1 MGENKQ
7 LKYINLDTSEKRFE
21 SDIESAFLSEGYRK
35 ISRNEY
41 DAENMVFPNILVE
54 FIKTSQPNEWK
65 RYSKLYGANAKEK
78 LIRRLNDSVYSR
90 GLLDV
95 LKNGMNDLGIHL
107 SLCYF
112 KPESGLNED
121 LERKY
126 TSNIIGITR
135 QFPYSTKN
143 TNTIDTVLSVNGIPV
158 FALELKNQLKG
169 QDYQCAIEQ
178 WKHDRDPK
186 EPIFRFSQRFFA
198 YFAVDLYEAWMA
210 TELKGDMTR
219 FMPFNQGSN
228 GAGQPGGKGNPAN
241 PSGYMTSYLWERVFS
256 KDSLLDLIRRF
267 ITITEE
273 KKETTMNGVA
283 KKTIVKKLIFP
294 RFHQYDVVHKILDDV
309 KENGAGKNYLIEH
322 SAGSGK
328 SNSIAWIAY
337 RLASAFD
344 SSDSPIFDSVIVV
357 TNRIV
362 LDSQLQDTINSF
374 DHKAGL
380 VECITQKKGSRGLVD
395 AINDKKKII
404 ICTVQKFLFA
414 YKDFDKFTGRNF
426 AIIID
431 EAHQGQSGESARTL
445 RKALTD
451 IPEEIK
457 KYAEENRIDPEDL
470 DESDDLLD
478 EILAQGYHDN
488 QSFFA
493 FTATPIGKT
502 LQTFGRKGEDGK
514 YHPFHVYSMKQAI
527 EEGYILDV
535 LQDYMTIQQAFKLVK
550 SSEDNPSLLENN
562 TKRALFRYYKSHS
575 FTIEQKVE
583 MIMDNFLNNGRKKIN
598 GHAKAMVV
606 CDSRHNAVKFYFAIT
621 DYIKRHPME
630 CAGCDAL
637 VAFSGSVKFDDDPT
651 EYVEAKM
658 NKDRSGHLITSDKRF
673 REALHSDEFNIL
685 VVANKYQ
692 TGYDEPLLHS
702 MYIDKKLRGVSAVQ
716 TLSRLNRTCPGKTDT
731 FVLDFANTEE
741 EIKKSFEPFYSE
753 TTLDGEMNVN
763 RVYDLRAKLSDFSLF
778 TSPEVDD
785 FFNIMSK
792 NSGKKQGT
800 VALGQL
806 TSLLKGVVDRY
817 TDIEDDNKR
826 FLARDTMM
834 KFTRCY
840 AFVTQLVRIDD
851 KDLFKDYL
859 FVSHLTHL
867 LPKSKDERIDITD
880 KINLEYTN
888 LKETF
893 HGAIEL
899 EENASPFTPA
909 KPAQP
914 STKIK
919 KMDTLDRII
928 DKVNLEYE
936 GSFSPADK
944 VALDS
949 VFKMLV
955 DDPVVKARLKEYAKH
970 NDANM
975 FIKSIFPDEFKRIL
989 VKCYSQNYE
998 AFERL
1003 LGNGEFQSM
1012 VMNIMASELYKT
1024 LSQDWQPEEQSKND

>member
-1 MGENKQ
+1 MENDNLMKFI
-7 LKYINLDTSEKRFE
+7 KLDTSEKRFE
-21 SDIESAFLSEGYRK
+21 ADIESAFLSEGYRK
-35 ISRNEY
+35 VSRNEY
-41 DAENMVFPNILVE
+41 DAESMVFPNILIE
-54 FIKTSQPNEWK
+54 FIKTSQPKEWE
-65 RYSKLYGANAKEK
+65 RYTKYYGANAKEK

-95 LKNGMNDLGIHL
+95 LKNGMDDLGIHL

-112 KPESGLNED
+112 KPESGLNET
-121 LERKY
+121 LEKEY
-126 TSNIIGITR
+126 LSNIIGITR

-143 TNTIDTVLSVNGIPV
+143 TNTIDTVLSVNGIPL

-186 EPIFRFSQRFFA
+186 EPIFGFNRRFFA
-198 YFAVDLYEAWMA
+198 YFAVDLYEVWMA
-210 TELKGDMTR
+210 TELKGDATH

-241 PSGYMTSYLWERVFS
+241 PDGYMTSYLWERVFT

-273 KKETTMNGVA
+273 NKETVVNGVS
-283 KKTIVKKLIFP
+283 KKCKITKLIFP
-294 RFHQYDVVHKILDDV
+294 RFHQYDVVHKVLDDV

-344 SSDSPIFDSVIVV
+344 KNDSPIFDSVIVV

-380 VECITQKKGSRGLVD
+380 LECITQKKGSRGLVD
-395 AINDKKKII
+395 AINDKKRII

-451 IPEEIK
+451 IPEEMK
-457 KYAEENRIDPEDL
+457 KYAEENGISPEDL
-470 DESDDLLD
+470 DESDDLLE

-502 LQTFGRKGEDGK
+502 LQTFGRKGNDGK

-527 EEGYILDV
+527 KEGYILDV

-550 SSEDNPSLLENN
+550 STEDNPSLLENN
-562 TKRALFRYYKSHS
+562 TKRALFKYYKSHN

-598 GHAKAMVV
+598 GHGKTMVV
-606 CDSRHNAVKFYFAIT
+606 CDSRHNALKFYFAIK
-621 DYIKRHPME
+621 DYIKNHPME
-630 CAGCDAL
+630 CAGCDAM
-637 VAFSGSVKFDDDPT
+637 VAFSGSVKFDDDST

-658 NKDRSGHLITSDKRF
+658 NKDKSGHLITSDKRF
-673 REALHSDEFNIL
+673 REAFHSEDFNIL

-702 MYIDKKLRGVSAVQ
+702 MYVDKKLRGVSAVQ
-716 TLSRLNRTCPGKTDT
+716 TLSRLNRTCPGKKDT

-741 EIKKSFEPFYSE
+741 EIKKSFEPFYCE

-763 RVYDLRAKLSDFSLF
+763 RVYDLRAKLTSFNLF
-778 TSPEVDD
+778 DSSEVDK
-785 FFNIMSK
+785 FFDIMNK
-792 NSGKKQGT
+792 NNGKKQNA
-800 VALGQL
+800 VVIGQL
-806 TSLLKGVVDRY
+806 TSLLKTVVDRY
-817 TDIEDDNKR
+817 TDIEDENKR

-851 KDLFKDYL
+851 KELFKDYL

-867 LPKSKDERIDITD
+867 LPKSKDERIDISD
-880 KINLEYTN
+880 KIDLEYAN

-893 HGAIEL
+893 HGAIKL
-899 EENASPFTPA
+899 EENNGSFTPA

-914 STKIK
+914 TAKIK

-949 VFKMLV
+949 VFKMLM
-955 DDPVVKARLKEYAKH
+955 DDPVVKQRLKEYAKN

-975 FIKSIFPDEFKRIL
+975 FIKSIFPDEFKRVL
-989 VKCYSQNYE
+989 VKCYSQNDQ

-1003 LGNGEFQSM
+1003 LGNGEFQNM
-1012 VMNIMASELYKT
+1012 VMNIMASELYKS
-1024 LSQDWQPEEQSKND
+1024 LSRDDSGKAKEEK